1 MLSCQSGNIFLIGPM
16 GAGKTTIGRQL
27 ARSMAKEFHDS
38 DREIEARTGAS
49 VALIFDIEGEAGFR
63 RRESK
68 IIDELTLQ
76 QNMVLATGGGAVIDA
91 YNRECMKTRGITV
104 YLRASVDRLFTRTRR
119 DINRPLLQTADPKH
133 TLQELLRHREPL
145 YREVAD
151 LVINTDGRTLR
162 QVITEIRHFVE
173 QR

>member
-1 MLSCQSGNIFLIGPM
+1 M

-68 IIDELTLQ
+68 IIDELTLR

-133 TLQELLRHREPL
+133 TLQELLRHRDPL

-162 QVITEIRHFVE
+162 QVVTEIRHFVE

>member
-1 MLSCQSGNIFLIGPM
+1 M

>member
-1 MLSCQSGNIFLIGPM
+1 MWRSFSTSKEKRVFA
-16 GAGKTTIGRQL
+16 AGK
-27 ARSMAKEFHDS
+27 ARSS
-38 DREIEARTGAS
+38 TSSR
-49 VALIFDIEGEAGFR
+49 
-63 RRESK
+63 
-68 IIDELTLQ
+68 LQ
-76 QNMVLATGGGAVIDA
+76 QNTVLATGGGAVIDA
-91 YNRECMKTRGITV
+91 YNRECMKTRGIAV

-119 DINRPLLQTADPKH
+119 DINRPLLQTADPKR
-133 TLQELLRHREPL
+133 TLQELLRHRDPL

>member
-1 MLSCQSGNIFLIGPM
+1 M

-27 ARSMAKEFHDS
+27 ARSLAKEFHDS

-68 IIDELTLQ
+68 IIDELTLR

-91 YNRECMKTRGITV
+91 YNRECMKTRGVAV
-104 YLRASVDRLFTRTRR
+104 YLCASVDRLFTRTRR
-119 DINRPLLQTADPKH
+119 DINRPLLQTADPKR
-133 TLQELLRHREPL
+133 TLQALLRYRDPL

-162 QVITEIRHFVE
+162 QVVTEIRHFVE

>member
-1 MLSCQSGNIFLIGPM
+1 M

-27 ARSMAKEFHDS
+27 ARSMAKEFSDS

-68 IIDELTLQ
+68 IIDELTLR
-76 QNMVLATGGGAVIDA
+76 QNTVLATGGGAVIDA
-91 YNRECMKTRGITV
+91 YNRECMKTRGIAV

-119 DINRPLLQTADPKH
+119 DINRPLLQTADPKRA
-133 TLQELLRHREPL
+133 LQELLRHRDPL

-151 LVINTDGRTLR
+151 LVIDTDGRTLR